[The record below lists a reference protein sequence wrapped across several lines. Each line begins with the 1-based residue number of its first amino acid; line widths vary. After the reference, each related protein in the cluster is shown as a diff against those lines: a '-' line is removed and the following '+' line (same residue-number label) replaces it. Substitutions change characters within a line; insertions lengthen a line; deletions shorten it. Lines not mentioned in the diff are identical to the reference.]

1 MNKKRVAMIGT
12 LASAITF
19 GDGAWVDK
27 TSARTPNQFDTLKIK
42 TPLRSALNSEAANK
56 DKFLEALG
64 AGSDEEV
71 HDALNNGKSL
81 AAISDDNNKD
91 IQIIIDLHL
100 AEMTAQLDSRL
111 ASGSLSFMQYQAQ
124 KSELAEILTRS
135 AFGRNSF

>member
-27 TSARTPNQFDTLKIK
+27 TSARTPNQLK